1 MKLIRR
7 CAMKKRSKITVKVDK
22 AFIQRVEENQKP
34 ITRAVVKAM
43 TPLMLFNQQPLFL
56 CRPAPTSPFCAGVQ
70 FSLGSI
76 RAFNDQIKI
85 GENSPRG
92 M

>member
-1 MKLIRR
+1 MLKL
-7 CAMKKRSKITVKVDK
+7 CYKIDQKMCNEETLKDYSEIGK

-56 CRPAPTSPFCAGVQ
+56 CRPAPTSPFCAGVLSW
-70 FSLGSI
+70 FHPGV
-76 RAFNDQIKI
+76 
-85 GENSPRG
+85 
-92 M
+92 